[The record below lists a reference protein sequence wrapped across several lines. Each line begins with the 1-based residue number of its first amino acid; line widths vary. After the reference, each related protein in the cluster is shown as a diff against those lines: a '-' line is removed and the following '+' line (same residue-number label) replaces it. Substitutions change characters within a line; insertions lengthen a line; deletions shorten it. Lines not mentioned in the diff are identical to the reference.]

1 MKRFLQMMAVI
12 AAASG
17 SVATAADAAGHE
29 GLTLDAPV
37 LWEIPIPFWPGHS
50 LPISNSLVMLV
61 AAVLIITLVLRLA
74 TRKMERIPRGLQ
86 NFVEW
91 VFELLYNFVQ
101 SLAGPKLAK
110 RYFWYFATIF
120 LLIITSNYL
129 GLLPGVGEITYG
141 GKPLLRGANADL
153 GITLFF
159 GLFYALLWFVWCIRE
174 QGIKHFVLHIFGPK
188 GGMVGVLKYLLLPI
202 FFFVGLIEVFS
213 IGLRPIILGLRLYA
227 NIYAGENIL
236 EVMSMKGWM
245 AMLPFMALEL
255 VVGFVQ
261 ALVFLMLT
269 AIFLKTQV
277 GDDEDEEEEHKDQPV
292 SAP

>member
-1 MKRFLQMMAVI
+1 MALSG
-12 AAASG
+12 AAS
-17 SVATAADAAGHE
+17 AAEAGHE

-50 LPISNSLVMLV
+50 LPISNSLVMLA
-61 AAVLIITLVLRLA
+61 AAVLVLTIILRIA
-74 TRKMERIPRGLQ
+74 TWKMERIPRGLQ

-91 VFELLYNFVQ
+91 VFETLYNFVEG
-101 SLAGPKLAK
+101 LAGPRLTK

-120 LLIITSNYL
+120 LLVITSNYL

-159 GLFYALLWFVWCIRE
+159 GCFYAVLWFIWSIRE

-188 GGMVGVLKYLLLPI
+188 GGLVGVLKYLLLPI

-213 IGLRPIILGLRLYA
+213 IALRPIVLALRLYA

-236 EVMSMKGWM
+236 EVMSGGGVY

-277 GDDEDEEEEHKDQPV
+277 GDEDEEHEEHAADT
-292 SAP
+292 

>member
-1 MKRFLQMMAVI
+1 MISWMNRLIFGALAVAGTGG
-12 AAASG
+12 AAE
-17 SVATAADAAGHE
+17 AGHE

-37 LWEIPIPFWPGHS
+37 LWEVPLPFWPGHS

-61 AAVLIITLVLRLA
+61 VAMCIITVILRVA
-74 TRKMERIPRGLQ
+74 TWKMERIPHGLQ

-91 VFELLYNFVQ
+91 VFELLYNFVA
-101 SLAGPKLAK
+101 SLTGEKLAK

-120 LLIITSNYL
+120 LLILTSNYI

-159 GLFYALLWFVWCIRE
+159 GCFYALLWFVWCIRE

-188 GGMVGVLKYLLLPI
+188 GGIVGVLKYLLLPI

-213 IGLRPIILGLRLYA
+213 IALRPIVLALRLYA
-227 NIYAGENIL
+227 NIYAGETIL
-236 EVMSMKGWM
+236 EVMSAKGFL
-245 AMLPFMALEL
+245 AMLPFMGLEV

-277 GDDEDEEEEHKDQPV
+277 GDEDEEHEEQHP
-292 SAP
+292 AET

>member
-1 MKRFLQMMAVI
+1 MCSWINRFVFGALAMACMAG
-12 AAASG
+12 AAEAE
-17 SVATAADAAGHE
+17 HE

-50 LPISNSLVMLV
+50 LPVSNSLLMLMV
-61 AAVLIITLVLRLA
+61 AMFIITIILRMA
-74 TRKMERIPRGLQ
+74 TWKMERIPRGLQ

-91 VFELLYNFVQ
+91 VFEMLFRFVA
-101 SLAGPKLAK
+101 SLTGEKLAR

-120 LLIITSNYL
+120 LLILTSNYI
-129 GLLPGVGEITYG
+129 GLIPGVGEITYG
-141 GKPLLRGANADL
+141 GQPLLRGANADL

-159 GLFYALLWFVWCIRE
+159 GCFYALLWFVWCIRE
-174 QGIKHFVLHIFGPK
+174 QGLTHFVLHIFGPK
-188 GGMVGVLKYLLLPI
+188 GGLVGVLKYLLLPI

-213 IGLRPIILGLRLYA
+213 IALRPIILALRLYA
-227 NIYAGENIL
+227 NIYAGETIL
-236 EVMSMKGWM
+236 EVMSTKSFL
-245 AMLPFMALEL
+245 AMLPFMGLEV

-277 GDDEDEEEEHKDQPV
+277 GDDEEEHEERHPAETQ
-292 SAP
+292 

>member
-1 MKRFLQMMAVI
+1 MKSLLQKVPAWVLALGGMAG
-12 AAASG
+12 AAEEA
-17 SVATAADAAGHE
+17 HE

-37 LWEIPIPFWPGHS
+37 LWEVPIPFWPGHS
-50 LPISNSLVMLV
+50 LPISNSLVMLMV
-61 AAVLIITLVLRLA
+61 AVVVITIILRVA
-74 TRKMERIPRGLQ
+74 TWRMQRIPRGLQ
-86 NFVEW
+86 NLVEW
-91 VFELLYNFVQ
+91 VFEMLYQFVE
-101 SLAGPKLAK
+101 SLAGPRLTK

-120 LLIITSNYL
+120 LLILTSNYL

-159 GLFYALLWFVWCIRE
+159 GCFYALLWFVWCIRE

-188 GGMVGVLKYLLLPI
+188 GGIEGVLKYLLLPI

-213 IGLRPIILGLRLYA
+213 ICLRPIILALRLYA

-236 EVMSMKGWM
+236 EVMSAKGFL
-245 AMLPFMALEL
+245 AMLPFMGLEL
-255 VVGFVQ
+255 VVGLVQ

-277 GDDEDEEEEHKDQPV
+277 GDDDEHEEQPTET
-292 SAP
+292 

>member
-1 MKRFLQMMAVI
+1 MKSLFRKVVACALTLGGVAG
-12 AAASG
+12 AAE
-17 SVATAADAAGHE
+17 AGHE

-37 LWEIPIPFWPGHS
+37 LWEAPIPFWPGHS
-50 LPISNSLVMLV
+50 LPISNSLLMLA
-61 AAVLIITLVLRLA
+61 AAVLVITIILRVA
-74 TRKMERIPRGLQ
+74 TWRMQRIPRGLQ

-91 VFELLYNFVQ
+91 VFESLYNFVE
-101 SLAGPKLAK
+101 SLAGPRLAK
-110 RYFWYFATIF
+110 RYFWYFATVF
-120 LLIITSNYL
+120 LLILTSNYL

-159 GLFYALLWFVWCIRE
+159 GCFYALLWFIWSIRE
-174 QGIKHFVLHIFGPK
+174 QGLKHFALHIFGPK
-188 GGMVGVLKYLLLPI
+188 GGITGVLKYLLLPI

-213 IGLRPIILGLRLYA
+213 IALRPIILALRLYA

-236 EVMSMKGWM
+236 EVMSAKGFL
-245 AMLPFMALEL
+245 AMLPFMGLEL
-255 VVGFVQ
+255 VVGLVQ

-277 GDDEDEEEEHKDQPV
+277 GGDDEEHAERP
-292 SAP
+292 AGT